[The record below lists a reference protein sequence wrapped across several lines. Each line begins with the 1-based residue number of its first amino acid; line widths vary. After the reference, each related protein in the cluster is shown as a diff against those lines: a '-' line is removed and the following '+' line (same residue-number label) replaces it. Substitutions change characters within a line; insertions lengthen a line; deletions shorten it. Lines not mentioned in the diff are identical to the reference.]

1 MNPLRRYRASSPEG
15 GALCAVEEKKTFCL
29 QEKLADSQGKSSPF
43 EERLPPGRGEDVV
56 IATKGGIWHRA
67 AMAERVIRRSTK

>member
-43 EERLPPGRGEDVV
+43 GGADIAQRWLRGLL
-56 IATKGGIWHRA
+56 GGAPNEHQGPF
-67 AMAERVIRRSTK
+67 

>member
-29 QEKLADSQGKSSPF
+29 QEKLADSEKLPF
-43 EERLPPGRGEDVV
+43 GEL
-56 IATKGGIWHRA
+56 TS
-67 AMAERVIRRSTK
+67 RSDG

>member
-43 EERLPPGRGEDVV
+43 GEL
-56 IATKGGIWHRA
+56 AS
-67 AMAERVIRRSTK
+67 RSDG